1 MTVTIAPTTSKKTTK
16 KSPTLWLSDRQ
27 VGDRYSVS
35 RSSIHRWTANAEM
48 NFPQPTAITPGCT
61 RWKLA
66 DLEAWEANFESKAA

>member
-1 MTVTIAPTTSKKTTK
+1 MTNTSVPTTSKKTMAK
-16 KSPTLWLSDRQ
+16 APAFWLSDKQ

-35 RSSIHRWTANAEM
+35 RSSIHRWTADEEM

-66 DLEAWEANFESKAA
+66 DLEAWEADFESNAA